1 MRLICIDNSE
11 SKLTIG
17 KCYISLNNP
26 IDCDYTGIRIT
37 NDLGN
42 KFYYRST
49 RFKSLESFRQEKIN
63 LLLK

>member
-17 KCYISLNNP
+17 KSYIALNNRVDWVH
-26 IDCDYTGIRIT
+26 IGIRIT

-49 RFKSLESFRQEKIN
+49 RFKSLELYRQEKLNII
-63 LLLK
+63 LE